1 MVGCGVVGDVWAA
14 AGRGECVGMR
24 VKLFVTLAVVS
35 IGVLGV
41 AGSAGATRTDGA
53 TQGGRPLH
61 ATLLPQNQ
69 VPPVASNGFGDALV
83 TLNQGQGQVCWDITV
98 SNLTTPVILAHIH
111 RGAAGTNGPVV
122 VDFMEPVNG
131 LNGCVHADA
140 ALIKD
145 IRQNPSAYYVNVHTT
160 MFQVGEVRGQLG

>member
-1 MVGCGVVGDVWAA
+1 M
-14 AGRGECVGMR
+14 GMR
-24 VKLFVTLAVVS
+24 VKLFVTLAVIS

-41 AGSAGATRTDGA
+41 AGEAGAARTDGA
-53 TQGGRPLH
+53 TQGGRPLQ
-61 ATLLPQNQ
+61 ATLLPENQ
-69 VPPVASNGFGDALV
+69 VPPVASNGSGVALV
-83 TLNQGQGQVCWDITV
+83 TLNQGQGEVCWDITV
-98 SNLTTPVILAHIH
+98 TDLTTPVILAHIH

-145 IRQNPSAYYVNVHTT
+145 IRQDPSGYYVNVHTT
-160 MFQVGEVRGQLG
+160 MFPVGEVRGQLG

>member
-1 MVGCGVVGDVWAA
+1 
-14 AGRGECVGMR
+14 MR
-24 VKLFVTLAVVS
+24 AKLFMTLAVIS

-41 AGSAGATRTDGA
+41 AGAAGAARTDGA
-53 TQGGRPLH
+53 TQGGRPLQ
-61 ATLLPQNQ
+61 ATLLPENQ
-69 VPPVASNGFGDALV
+69 VPPVASNGSGVALV
-83 TLNQGQGQVCWDITV
+83 TLNQGQGEVCWDITV
-98 SNLTTPVILAHIH
+98 THLTTPVILAHIH

-145 IRQNPSAYYVNVHTT
+145 IRQDPSGYYVNVHTT
-160 MFQVGEVRGQLG
+160 MFPAGEVRGQLG